1 MNELVLAIMLL
12 PAYRHQPIPQSNH
25 RENRTSIEPIEQQKL
40 RTNRVKPYRLDRTA
54 LGDANESNEGG
65 ELLRD
70 LEFTQTKT
78 RKQTPDRLEEA
89 PRSAETWAE

>member
-1 MNELVLAIMLL
+1 LAITLL

-40 RTNRVKPYRLDRTA
+40 RTNRVKPYQLDRTA

-70 LEFTQTKT
+70 LEFIQTKN
-78 RKQTPDRLEEA
+78 RKQTPDRLEKA
-89 PRSAETWAE
+89 PRSAETWAD